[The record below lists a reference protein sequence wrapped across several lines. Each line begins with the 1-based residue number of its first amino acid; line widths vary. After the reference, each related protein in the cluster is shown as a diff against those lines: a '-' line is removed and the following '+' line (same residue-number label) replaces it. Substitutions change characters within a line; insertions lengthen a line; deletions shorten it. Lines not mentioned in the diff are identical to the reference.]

1 MSEETIRK
9 ATIPKQ
15 NAAEEPTLGPGDPP
29 DYFGFT
35 PNYANT
41 ALPTVVGGV
50 VQPGTG
56 VRKFVDSLP
65 GVGPNHANDL
75 NHYIPVAVPDTITY
89 PGSDYYEICVQD
101 YGKMFNRDLAPPT
114 RVRGYRQ
121 VNNGTDPSGHNTIA
135 PPVRPYY
142 CGPLIYARRNRPVR
156 IKFLNLLPTGAAGK
170 LFLPVDTTL
179 TGAGTGPLNNT
190 ELYTQNRAAMHMHGA
205 ETPWI
210 SDGTPLQW
218 FTPAGEVTSYPRGA
232 SYANVR
238 TCPTPDRARSRST
251 SRCSR
256 APG

>member
-101 YGKMFNRDLAPPT
+101 YGKMFNRDLAPPPACADIGRST
-114 RVRGYRQ
+114 TAPTPA
-121 VNNGTDPSGHNTIA
+121 GTTPSRRRSA
-135 PPVRPYY
+135 P
-142 CGPLIYARRNRPVR
+142 
-156 IKFLNLLPTGAAGK
+156 TTAGRSST
-170 LFLPVDTTL
+170 P
-179 TGAGTGPLNNT
+179 AGTGRCGSSSSTCCPPA
-190 ELYTQNRAAMHMHGA
+190 RPASCSCPS
-205 ETPWI
+205 TPP
-210 SDGTPLQW
+210 S
-218 FTPAGEVTSYPRGA
+218 PAPA
-232 SYANVR
+232 
-238 TCPTPDRARSRST
+238 PAR
-251 SRCSR
+251 
-256 APG
+256 